1 MITTVQTK
9 TYLNYINGEWVASIS
24 KEVEK
29 SLNPADKQAIVG
41 YVQKSNVDDLNRAV
55 EAAKKAKDKWRKLAG
70 SSAGSIYIK

>member
-24 KEVEK
+24 NEVEK

-41 YVQKSNVDDLNRAV
+41 YVQKSTKDDLDLAV
-55 EAAKKAKDKWRKLAG
+55 EAAKRPKINGAN
-70 SSAGSIYIK
+70 